1 MTAPARLAAKAPI
14 IGAATLLI
22 ALSACGA
29 SPYDVAS
36 TQCDPAQHQS
46 LVGRNIGEVYLPPNL
61 PKREVTSTNGG
72 AEGVMTR
79 DYRPSRLT
87 MFLDPKGWIVAVACG

>member
-14 IGAATLLI
+14 FGALTLSM
-22 ALSACGA
+22 ALGACGA
-29 SPYDVAS
+29 SPYDVAA
-36 TQCDPAQHQS
+36 TRCDASQHQA

-72 AEGVMTR
+72 ADGVMTR